1 MSGLT
6 RMRLAI
12 AGILLALAAPCA
24 LAAANTVR
32 PEVGKPLKAAEALL
46 RAGKG
51 HEALARVNEA
61 DAVPNKTAYESL
73 LVQQMRAS
81 AAQAAGD
88 YATAVKSFEAV
99 VSSGKLPAKEQLAM
113 VEAVAVDYYKL
124 KDYPKS
130 AQWTQRYFKE
140 GGNSPA
146 MRTVLLQSYYLGND
160 CGSVAKMLTGDNVQ
174 KPTEDELQILR
185 SCYRKEHDE
194 SGYVAATEKL
204 ILYYPKKEY
213 WKEMLAR
220 VQRKP
225 GFSDRLAIH
234 VYKLRLAVGDFS
246 TPADYMEFAQLALQ
260 DGVPAEAK
268 MVMDKGYAAGV
279 LGKGG
284 EAERQARLR
293 ALVEKSLADAR
304 KNRAQAEKQAEM
316 QKSGDDLVRVGLDYA
331 YDGHADKG
339 IALIQKG
346 IRKGGLKRPEDAKLR
361 LGEAEL
367 ATGHKNRAVQTLKG
381 VRGNDGAAD
390 LARLWILEARA

>member
-1 MSGLT
+1 MSRLI

-12 AGILLALAAPCA
+12 AGILLALASSPA
-24 LAAANTVR
+24 LAAENTVR
-32 PEVGKPLKAAEALL
+32 PDVGKPLKAAEALL

-51 HEALARVNEA
+51 REALAKVNEA
-61 DAVPNKTAYESL
+61 DAVSNKTPYENL

-88 YATAVKSFEAV
+88 LATAAKSFEAV

-124 KDYPKS
+124 KDYAKS
-130 AQWTQRYFKE
+130 AQWGQRYFRE
-140 GGNSPA
+140 GGNAPA

-160 CGSVAKMLTGDNVQ
+160 CGSVAKMLTGENVQ
-174 KPTEDELQILR
+174 KPAEEELEILR

-204 ILYYPKKEY
+204 ILFYPKKEY

-234 VYKLRLAVGDFS
+234 VYNLRLAVGDFAS
-246 TPADYMEFAQLALQ
+246 PDDYMEFAQLALQ
-260 DGVPAEAK
+260 EGVPGEAK

-279 LGKGG
+279 LGKGS
-284 EAERQARLR
+284 EAARQARLR

-304 KNRAQAEKQAEM
+304 KSRGQAEKQAEA

-367 ATGHKNRAVQTLKG
+367 ATGRKERAVQTLKG
-381 VRGNDGAAD
+381 VRGNDGTAD